1 MVLRIPFSFAMLPPA
16 AALVLLGAGRP
27 ARGPLSGARHRAGPR
42 SDRFIGSGRA
52 RRPDHET
59 RSGRRGTLQSRH
71 PRLFRCPS
79 RVVRGRAPFVR
90 SVRGP
95 RARRRVAVLRRYL
108 YDQLGLPYL
117 PLSCDPLESGDVF
130 EADSAS
136 YVLLPLVSLR
146 EAVRSGLDRPR
157 LPRFETDP
165 LNLIPATRL
174 LASVRAGADLGLYV
188 PDRNPCWTAW
198 RIFMVKHEWLLTV
211 DLVESAV
218 LQAAFDLCPYTR
230 MLRPSCTAEGAAVDA
245 QVAPRMR
252 AAAVAAAAVPRPR

>member
-16 AALVLLGAGRP
+16 AALVLLGAAAQLAALSQAP
-27 ARGPLSGARHRAGPR
+27 AIEPGPGQTDSSDPGALGVLTMKLDPDGVVPCNPATRACFDVR
-42 SDRFIGSGRA
+42 LELFVA
-52 RRPDHET
+52 E
-59 RSGRRGTLQSRH
+59 
-71 PRLFRCPS
+71 PRLYDLY
-79 RVVRGRAPFVR
+79 VD
-90 SVRGP
+90 P

-198 RIFMVKHEWLLTV
+198 AHLHG
-211 DLVESAV
+211 
-218 LQAAFDLCPYTR
+218 QAR
-230 MLRPSCTAEGAAVDA
+230 VAVDGRFGRVGGPA
-245 QVAPRMR
+245 GRL
-252 AAAVAAAAVPRPR
+252 